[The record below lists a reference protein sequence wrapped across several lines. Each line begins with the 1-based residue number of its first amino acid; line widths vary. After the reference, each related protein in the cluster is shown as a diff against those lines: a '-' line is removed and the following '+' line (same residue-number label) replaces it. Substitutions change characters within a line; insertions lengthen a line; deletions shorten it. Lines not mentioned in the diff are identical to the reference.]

1 MIKIEL
7 ATQNELD
14 RVKEIAEACAKNMI
28 ENNIFQWN
36 DKYPSREIFKE
47 DIKNKSLYVSK
58 INQEVV
64 GCIMFS
70 SRKDDVYKTVN
81 WITEDEYNL
90 YIHRLAVHPIFQ
102 KRGIARKMMDFAEDF
117 AKSNNYI
124 SIRLDTFSQNPRNNK
139 FYKSRGYNK
148 LDDVYFPKQSEFP
161 FHCYEKLVVYNPNS
175 SRSFFFFELS
185 IFKFSQ
191 SNGMFTISGTGKSS
205 AETPK
210 SGFRYAFFIY

>member
-7 ATQNELD
+7 ATLNELD

-70 SRKDDVYKTVN
+70 SFKDDVYKTVN

-90 YIHRLAVHPIFQ
+90 YIHRLAVDPIFQ

-124 SIRLDTFSQNPRNNK
+124 SVRLDTFSQNPRNNK

-148 LDDVYFPKQSEFP
+148 LDDVYFPRQSEFP
-161 FHCYEKLVVYNPNS
+161 FHCYEKLVD
-175 SRSFFFFELS
+175 
-185 IFKFSQ
+185 
-191 SNGMFTISGTGKSS
+191 
-205 AETPK
+205 
-210 SGFRYAFFIY
+210 

>member
-7 ATQNELD
+7 ATQNQLD

-36 DKYPSREIFKE
+36 DKYPSREVFKE

-81 WITEDEYNL
+81 WITKDEYNL

-161 FHCYEKLVVYNPNS
+161 FHCYEKLVD
-175 SRSFFFFELS
+175 
-185 IFKFSQ
+185 
-191 SNGMFTISGTGKSS
+191 
-205 AETPK
+205 
-210 SGFRYAFFIY
+210 

>member
-14 RVKEIAEACAKNMI
+14 RVKEISEACAKNMI
-28 ENNIFQWN
+28 ENDIFQWN

-70 SRKDDVYKTVN
+70 SFKDDVYKTVN
-81 WITEDEYNL
+81 WITRDEYNL

-161 FHCYEKLVVYNPNS
+161 FHCYEKLVD
-175 SRSFFFFELS
+175 
-185 IFKFSQ
+185 
-191 SNGMFTISGTGKSS
+191 
-205 AETPK
+205 
-210 SGFRYAFFIY
+210 

>member
-7 ATQNELD
+7 ATQNQLD
-14 RVKEIAEACAKNMI
+14 RIKEIAEACAKNMI

-58 INQEVV
+58 INQEIV
-64 GCIMFS
+64 GCIMLSPF
-70 SRKDDVYKTVN
+70 KDDVYRSVN
-81 WITEDEYNL
+81 WITPDEYNL

-161 FHCYEKLVVYNPNS
+161 FHCYEKLVD
-175 SRSFFFFELS
+175 
-185 IFKFSQ
+185 
-191 SNGMFTISGTGKSS
+191 
-205 AETPK
+205 
-210 SGFRYAFFIY
+210 

>member
-7 ATQNELD
+7 ATLNELD

-36 DKYPSREIFKE
+36 DKYPSREIFKD

-58 INQEVV
+58 IDQEVV
-64 GCIMFS
+64 GCIMLS
-70 SRKDDVYKTVN
+70 SFKDYVYKSVN
-81 WITEDEYNL
+81 WITPDEYNL

-102 KRGIARKMMDFAEDF
+102 KKGIARKMMDFAEDF
-117 AKSNNYI
+117 AKSNNYR

-139 FYKSRGYNK
+139 FYKARGYNK

-161 FHCYEKLVVYNPNS
+161 FHCYEKLVD
-175 SRSFFFFELS
+175 
-185 IFKFSQ
+185 
-191 SNGMFTISGTGKSS
+191 
-205 AETPK
+205 
-210 SGFRYAFFIY
+210 

>member
-1 MIKIEL
+1 
-7 ATQNELD
+7 
-14 RVKEIAEACAKNMI
+14 
-28 ENNIFQWN
+28 
-36 DKYPSREIFKE
+36 
-47 DIKNKSLYVSK
+47 
-58 INQEVV
+58 
-64 GCIMFS
+64 MFS

-139 FYKSRGYNK
+139 FYKLRGYNK

-161 FHCYEKLVVYNPNS
+161 FHCYEKLVD
-175 SRSFFFFELS
+175 
-185 IFKFSQ
+185 
-191 SNGMFTISGTGKSS
+191 
-205 AETPK
+205 
-210 SGFRYAFFIY
+210 

>member
-58 INQEVV
+58 INHEVV
-64 GCIMFS
+64 GCIMLS
-70 SRKDDVYKTVN
+70 SFKDDVYKSVN
-81 WITEDEYNL
+81 WITPDEYNL

-102 KRGIARKMMDFAEDF
+102 KKGIARKMMDFAEDF

-139 FYKSRGYNK
+139 FYKSRGYKK

-161 FHCYEKLVVYNPNS
+161 FHCYEKLVD
-175 SRSFFFFELS
+175 
-185 IFKFSQ
+185 
-191 SNGMFTISGTGKSS
+191 
-205 AETPK
+205 
-210 SGFRYAFFIY
+210 

>member
-7 ATQNELD
+7 ATQNQLD

-70 SRKDDVYKTVN
+70 SFKDDVYKTVN
-81 WITEDEYNL
+81 WITQDEDNL

-161 FHCYEKLVVYNPNS
+161 FHCYEKLVD
-175 SRSFFFFELS
+175 
-185 IFKFSQ
+185 
-191 SNGMFTISGTGKSS
+191 
-205 AETPK
+205 
-210 SGFRYAFFIY
+210 

>member
-47 DIKNKSLYVSK
+47 DIKNKSLYISK
-58 INQEVV
+58 INHEVV
-64 GCIMFS
+64 GCIMLS
-70 SRKDDVYKTVN
+70 SFKDDVYKSVN
-81 WITEDEYNL
+81 WITPDEYNL

-102 KRGIARKMMDFAEDF
+102 KKGIGRKMMDFAEDF
-117 AKSNNYI
+117 AKSNDYI

-148 LDDVYFPKQSEFP
+148 LDDIYFPKQSEFP
-161 FHCYEKLVVYNPNS
+161 FHCYEKLVD
-175 SRSFFFFELS
+175 
-185 IFKFSQ
+185 
-191 SNGMFTISGTGKSS
+191 
-205 AETPK
+205 
-210 SGFRYAFFIY
+210 

>member
-70 SRKDDVYKTVN
+70 SSKDDVYKTVN

-90 YIHRLAVHPIFQ
+90 YIHRLAVDPIFQ

-124 SIRLDTFSQNPRNNK
+124 SVRLDTFSQNPRNNK

-148 LDDVYFPKQSEFP
+148 LDDVYFPRQSEFP
-161 FHCYEKLVVYNPNS
+161 FHCYEKLVD
-175 SRSFFFFELS
+175 
-185 IFKFSQ
+185 
-191 SNGMFTISGTGKSS
+191 
-205 AETPK
+205 
-210 SGFRYAFFIY
+210 